1 MRARVVFLIGL
12 LTSALAVSVPA
23 VDQARA
29 PSSRPTLVVLL
40 VVDQMRA
47 DYLTRY
53 EQQFKAGLKRLLT
66 EGAFF
71 ERAAYPY
78 LSTLTCAGHATIATG
93 AFPAT
98 HGIIANEWWSR
109 AENRRVLCTEDAAVT
124 NLSYVGGVETPGH
137 SARRLQIPTLGE
149 RLKSID
155 QTSQVV
161 TLSMKPRSAIML
173 AGKGPASV
181 TWFVDATNGWATS
194 TAYTATPLAIVR
206 SFLDGQP
213 MDRDR
218 AAVWTQLAPTQFSG
232 PDDGVGERPKAGWSA
247 TFPHPLV
254 GAPGTAETEY
264 YELWRCSPFADVYLA
279 DLAIA
284 QADAL
289 KLGQRGVTDLLGVG
303 LSSLDCVG
311 HDFGPD
317 SAEVH
322 DTLLRLDQTLGRL
335 FDALDGQVGRDNYV
349 VGLSADHGVSPI
361 PEQRR
366 SQGGDAGRVLAPEVR
381 KVAEAAMLAAHGPGP
396 HVAAVVPPYIS
407 FTPATRALVEK
418 SPEAAWPAIEAV
430 SKLSGT
436 LRVIP
441 SRSLDGRRASTDPVE
456 RAAALSYFPAESGD
470 LMLILKPYWINGDA
484 SAASHGT
491 LNSYDQRVPVIL
503 MGPRIR
509 SGRYTGDASP
519 ADIVPTLA
527 AVLKLN
533 LSGIDGKAL
542 GVALR

>member
-1 MRARVVFLIGL
+1 MRVGLTVCVV
-12 LTSALAVSVPA
+12 ALMLSLGSRVPA
-23 VDQARA
+23 VDRSQA
-29 PSSRPTLVVLL
+29 PPSRPTLVILL

-53 EQQFKAGLKRLLT
+53 EGQFKAGLNRLMT

-71 ERAAYPY
+71 DRAAYPY
-78 LSTLTCAGHATIATG
+78 LSTLTCAGHATIGTG
-93 AFPAT
+93 AFPYT

-109 AENRRVLCTEDAAVT
+109 AENRRVLCTEDATVT
-124 NLSYVGGVETPGH
+124 NLSYVGEVEKIGH
-137 SARRLQIPTLGE
+137 SARRLQAPTLGE
-149 RLKSID
+149 RLKSLD

-173 AGKGPASV
+173 AGKGGTSV

-194 TAYTATPLAIVR
+194 TAYTTTPIPAVR
-206 SFLDGQP
+206 TFFDAQL

-218 AAVWTQLAPTQFSG
+218 AAVWTQLAPTQFTG
-232 PDDGVGERPKAGWSA
+232 LDAGVGERPKTGWTT
-247 TFPHPLV
+247 TFPHPLG
-254 GAPGTAETEY
+254 GAPGTAEGEY
-264 YELWRCSPFADVYLA
+264 YELWKCSPFADAYLA

-284 QADAL
+284 QVSAL
-289 KLGQRGVTDLLGVG
+289 RLGQRGVTDLLGVS
-303 LSSLDCVG
+303 LSGLDCVG

-335 FDALDGQVGRDNYV
+335 FEVLDRSVGRDKYL

-366 SQGGDAGRVLAPEVR
+366 NQGDDAGRVIAPEVR
-381 KVAEAAMLAAHGPGP
+381 KVAEAAMVAAHGAGP
-396 HVAAVVPPYIS
+396 HIASVVPPYIS
-407 FTPATRALVEK
+407 FTPATRALVDK
-418 SPEAAWPAIEAV
+418 SPEAARPAIEAV
-430 SKLSGT
+430 SKVPGI

-441 SRSLDGRRASTDPVE
+441 ARGLDSRRTSEDPVE

-470 LMLILKPYWINGDA
+470 LVFALKPYWIYGDA

-503 MGPRIR
+503 MGTRVRP
-509 SGRYTGDASP
+509 GRYTADATP

-527 AVLKLN
+527 TILGLN
-533 LSGIDGKAL
+533 PSGFDGKSHREAL
-542 GVALR
+542 K